1 MFDQFSE
8 DNNSSITKF
17 EQMLK
22 TNQIIFFD
30 AIEFESITH
39 HYIDFSQFKLAR
51 KALKMGIAQHPKNI
65 DLMLLESELLLFDG
79 CYDEAQTLLLEI
91 EQLSPH
97 HEEVFLQ
104 RASIFSKK
112 KNHTL
117 AIGLLEKALD
127 LIDDKVEVW
136 I

>member
-8 DNNSSITKF
+8 DNNPSITKF

-22 TNQIIFFD
+22 TNQVLFFD
-30 AIEFESITH
+30 ALEFESIIH

-51 KALKMGIAQHPKNI
+51 KALKMAMAQHPKNVE
-65 DLMLLESELLLFDG
+65 LMLLESELLLFDG
-79 CYDEAQTLLLEI
+79 SFDEAQSLLLEI
-91 EQLSPH
+91 EQLSPY

-112 KNHTL
+112 K
-117 AIGLLEKALD
+117 
-127 LIDDKVEVW
+127 KV
-136 I
+136 